1 MVNIY
6 KWPNNLGD
14 SKSPYQDFIKFRAFT
29 KKYEMKIDPRF
40 DERRTPPN
48 DRIEYDNNH
57 IALPIPDSIDF
68 SDGMK
73 WSSEDSSAIAF
84 NINAIKPLLEGK
96 SINSDQIQGI
106 ARDTIPEFML
116 DNAAKLQKLGSRN
129 AITQRTYNAILNPYT
144 DQIFNGVELRSFTFN
159 WKLVPRNKNEQFQ
172 IHNIIKLFRELSLP
186 NTQDDFK
193 VRDIEVD
200 NTPNKPDSSQR
211 WLSIPHYWQIDF
223 YNITEPI
230 KSIPKMK
237 HCIISSINVNYTPDG
252 QWSTH
257 YIQNSDK
264 NDELKGPVPVAYNL
278 SINLSETEIVTS
290 SDIGLGY

>member
-14 SKSPYQDFIKFRAFT
+14 SKSPYQDFIKFRAFI

-40 DERRTPPN
+40 DERRTLPN
-48 DRIEYDNNH
+48 DRIEYDNSH
-57 IALPIPDSIDF
+57 IALPIPNSIDF
-68 SDGMK
+68 SDGMR
-73 WSSEDSSAIAF
+73 WSPEDSSAIAYD
-84 NINAIKPLLEGK
+84 ISAIKPFFE
-96 SINSDQIQGI
+96 SNGI
-106 ARDTIPEFML
+106 TDAMGSQLQEIVKGAIPEVIF
-116 DNAAKLQKLGSRN
+116 DTAAKLQKLGSRN

-159 WKLVPRNKNEQFQ
+159 WKLVPRNEYEQWE
-172 IHNIIKLFRELSLP
+172 IHNIIKSFRELSLP

-200 NTPNKPDSSQR
+200 NTPNKFDSSQR

-237 HCIISSINVNYTPDG
+237 PCIISSINVNYTPDG

-257 YIQNSDK
+257 YATGK
-264 NDELKGPVPVAYNL
+264 NNLKGPVPVAYNL

-290 SDIGLGY
+290 SNISEGY